1 MSRLKSRLA
10 ALALTVVI
18 SGSMAFAAAAADS
31 SVTYKGG
38 AENFVFVPGNTDLFQ
53 NFKGVMPGD
62 TLTQT
67 ITVKNTVSTSHGVN
81 IYLRAESYDETAEAF
96 LKQMTLIVK
105 QGETIL
111 SDASAD
117 QKGGLTENVSLG
129 NFSAGEE
136 AQLDASLKVPLEM
149 GNEFQAASADI
160 VWVFTAEEITGGGS
174 GWGSSGGS
182 STGGSGG
189 GRGSIITTGSVII
202 PEEQIPLVPVE
213 EIPPSGRLPQTGQLW
228 WPVPI
233 LAASGALCLKAGLIR
248 GKERRQDDAD

>member
-10 ALALTVVI
+10 ALALTVVS
-18 SGSMAFAAAAADS
+18 SGSMAFAAAASDS

-67 ITVKNTVSTSHGVN
+67 ITVKNTVSTSRGVN

-111 SDASAD
+111 SDASAG

-136 AQLDASLKVPLEM
+136 AQLDVSLKAPLEM

-174 GWGSSGGS
+174 SGGS
-182 STGGSGG
+182 LGGGFG
-189 GRGSIITTGSVII
+189 AGRGSIITTGSVMI
-202 PEEQIPLVPVE
+202 PEEQIPLAPAE

-233 LAASGALCLKAGLIR
+233 LAASGALCLKTGFIR